1 MKKLFALFMT
11 CAMLA
16 GVLAGCG
23 GDSGESG
30 GAGTDDTA
38 TGGEESVTLRIHC
51 DYNEEHPVS
60 QQLAAFCER
69 VNENSNGTITIRPY
83 YAGALGDYTTVFD
96 EVAQGSIDMTFG
108 CNSTTFGQALNIWNM
123 PYLATTWDDAAELYA
138 PGSYISDTMAQLCDE
153 VGVKL
158 LGLHLVGAGGL
169 AATKMPADWDTWGV
183 DHDFLLRVPNADT
196 STLPMLAMGYRIQSI
211 NWSELFTALQTGV
224 VDGFIGGHPPA
235 CYEQFRDVISH
246 YIQINNFFEVATV
259 SINKATFESLSADQ
273 QAVLEEAAAWVFDE
287 SVASGEATENEYL
300 QMMEDYGI
308 EVVIPDESVLD
319 AFTEA
324 CREEVWPE
332 LRASIDNDAVYDGLM
347 ESLAVDSGAE
357 GAADADSAADADAA
371 ADTDAAA
378 DADAAAE

>member
-1 MKKLFALFMT
+1 MRA
-11 CAMLA
+11 A
-16 GVLAGCG
+16 
-23 GDSGESG
+23 

-158 LGLHLVGAGGL
+158 LGPAPGGRRRFGRHQDGPR
-169 AATKMPADWDTWGV
+169 TGDTWGV

-224 VDGFIGGHPPA
+224 VDGFIGGHPP
-235 CYEQFRDVISH
+235 RM
-246 YIQINNFFEVATV
+246 
-259 SINKATFESLSADQ
+259 L
-273 QAVLEEAAAWVFDE
+273 
-287 SVASGEATENEYL
+287 
-300 QMMEDYGI
+300 
-308 EVVIPDESVLD
+308 
-319 AFTEA
+319 
-324 CREEVWPE
+324 
-332 LRASIDNDAVYDGLM
+332 
-347 ESLAVDSGAE
+347 
-357 GAADADSAADADAA
+357 
-371 ADTDAAA
+371 
-378 DADAAAE
+378 